1 MVEEVDAE
9 IGRVLQ
15 ALEDAG
21 QISGSGFF
29 VIFETINRPEKN
41 FNFLIFLFDF
51 YYYQGNTTFVM

>member
-1 MVEEVDAE
+1 MYPTGFHRGRRMVEEVDAE

-29 VIFETINRPEKN
+29 VIFETINRPEKK
-41 FNFLIFLFDF
+41 F
-51 YYYQGNTTFVM
+51 